1 MKEEMVYLM
10 GRENTD
16 FVKIGITND
25 IDRRLSQLKE
35 KYKDIEILS
44 IYVCEDRKYSTN
56 LEKKLHSLLEHK
68 RIQFEW
74 FILNHEEVMAV
85 HEVIILFHK
94 VRNHKYELRERENTW
109 RNRPDI
115 EKIYIPT
122 WERNRTNKP
131 YFF

>member
-25 IDRRLSQLKE
+25 VDRRLSQLKE

-44 IYVCEDRKYSTN
+44 IYVCEDRKYSAN
-56 LEKKLHSLLEHK
+56 LEKKLHNLLEHK

-74 FILNHEEVMAV
+74 FILKHEEVMAV

-115 EKIYIPT
+115 EKIYIPN
-122 WERNRTNKP
+122 WSRENKNKP

>member
-1 MKEEMVYLM
+1 MKEEVVYLM

-44 IYVCEDRKYSTN
+44 IYVCEDRKYSAN

-74 FILNHEEVMAV
+74 FILKHNEVMAV
-85 HEVIILFHK
+85 HEIIILFHK
-94 VRNHKYELRERENTW
+94 VRNHKFELRERDNTW
-109 RNRPDI
+109 RNRPLM
-115 EKIYIPT
+115 EQTYIANWKT
-122 WERNRTNKP
+122 KS

>member
-44 IYVCEDRKYSTN
+44 IYVCEDRKYSAN

-74 FILNHEEVMAV
+74 FILKHNEVMAV
-85 HEVIILFHK
+85 HEIIILFH
-94 VRNHKYELRERENTW
+94 VWLWHK
-109 RNRPDI
+109 
-115 EKIYIPT
+115 
-122 WERNRTNKP
+122 
-131 YFF
+131 F

>member
-1 MKEEMVYLM
+1 MKQEMVYLI

-35 KYKDIEILS
+35 KYKDVEILS
-44 IYVCEDRKYSTN
+44 IYICDDRKYSAN
-56 LEKKLHSLLEHK
+56 LEKKLHNLLEHK

-74 FILNHEEVMAV
+74 FILTQPQIMTV
-85 HEVIILFHK
+85 HELISSFHK
-94 VRNHKYELRERENTW
+94 VHSHKFELREREIKW
-109 RNRPDI
+109 RNRPSS
-115 EKIYIPT
+115 EKWYTPS
-122 WERNRTNKP
+122 WRNKP